1 VVVGVQFDT
10 LMEGVVV
17 WSLVL
22 EMGTYPEII
31 DYFLF
36 VKCFDDCRVRPL
48 LDVSLLCLGA
58 KCLPRGCVRCSLAFS
73 TAP

>member
-10 LMEGVVV
+10 LVEGVVV

-31 DYFLF
+31 DY
-36 VKCFDDCRVRPL
+36 
-48 LDVSLLCLGA
+48 SLLM
-58 KCLPRGCVRCSLAFS
+58 KCVDDW
-73 TAP
+73 